1 MKKILIGAIVGAL
14 FLAGISAYL
23 MFRPNPVTNSST
35 ETSSLENAKESEEVQ
50 YEPFSGVDSLMN
62 LLVLPGAYECTMSL
76 NIDSGVPTATEGT
89 FFFSNG
95 KLRSDMVVD
104 AMGTKVVTSVIIKD
118 GVSYS
123 WSDMDGVTQG
133 VKIQLDKYTE
143 AAVEGSTVT
152 PKEMETIESAIK
164 YDCKPWSSK
173 DDSVFEL
180 PQDILFKDFEELM
193 NVGMEDGT
201 VFQNQCSACENL
213 SGEAKEQCRAFMS
226 CE

>member
-1 MKKILIGAIVGAL
+1 M
-14 FLAGISAYL
+14 AGVSAYL
-23 MFRPNPVTNSST
+23 MFRPNPVSNSGT
-35 ETSSLENAKESEEVQ
+35 ETSNLETVKEQEEVE
-50 YEPFSGVDSLMN
+50 YEPFSGVDSLKN
-62 LLVLPGAYECTMSL
+62 LLVLPGSYECTMSL

-133 VKIQLDKYTE
+133 VKMELAKYADVPATGP
-143 AAVEGSTVT
+143 AVT
-152 PKEMETIESAIK
+152 PKEMEAIESDIK

-180 PQDILFKDFEELM
+180 PADILFKDFEELM